1 MYVADRLVN
10 IELVIEAN
18 DCLMKI
24 MEDDKWDTSIVMHD
38 KKRNAIE

>member
-10 IELVIEAN
+10 VELVIEDAN

-24 MEDDKWDTSIVMHD
+24 TEDDKLDTSVVIHD
-38 KKRNAIE
+38 KKETQ

>member
-10 IELVIEAN
+10 VELVIEAN

-24 MEDDKWDTSIVMHD
+24 TEDDKLDTSIVIHD
-38 KKRNAIE
+38 KKETQ

>member
-10 IELVIEAN
+10 VEPVIEDAN

-24 MEDDKWDTSIVMHD
+24 TEDDKLDISIVIHD
-38 KKRNAIE
+38 KKETQ